1 MPLDHPFLDFVSQ
14 ALIITL
20 KVSAPILIAGV
31 VIGLVIAI
39 VQSVTQIQEQTLT
52 LVPKIFIMVL
62 VSLSLLSWI
71 ISRIADFTVEMFQLT
86 G

>member
-1 MPLDHPFLDFVSQ
+1 VPLDDPFLDYVAQ

-52 LVPKIFIMVL
+52 LVPKIFIMVMVAIAL
-62 VSLSLLSWI
+62 MSWI
-71 ISRIADFTVEMFQLT
+71 VSRIADFTVEMFQLT